1 VSVLIWIACAVA
13 PPYGRAEVSHSG
25 GYATVTAG
33 DTTRMARERMV
44 REQIGGRG
52 VKNAAVLS
60 AMRRVPRHKFM
71 PEAVRRFAYDDRPV
85 PIGMGQTISQP
96 YIVALMTEL
105 AAVGRGS
112 RVLEIGTGSGY
123 QAAVL
128 AELGAHV
135 CSIELLAPL
144 RDRAVDILAQLGYA
158 QVKTRV
164 GDGYLGWPEAAPFDA
179 IIVTAAPPRV
189 PEPLKQQLKVGGR
202 LVLPVGRF
210 DQELEVITRTAVGFS
225 EKSVIPVRFV
235 PMTGKA
241 DQSR

>member
-1 VSVLIWIACAVA
+1 VQFRDPEIHQGTAVARVRGARVRRSQHRSRPRWVFPARARRAVSVLIWIACAVA
-13 PPYGRAEVSHSG
+13 PPYGRRGLPSG

-105 AAVGRGS
+105 AAVDAAAACLRSAPARLPGRSARRAWRACLLDRAPGS
-112 RVLEIGTGSGY
+112 
-123 QAAVL
+123 
-128 AELGAHV
+128 AE
-135 CSIELLAPL
+135 
-144 RDRAVDILAQLGYA
+144 DRAVDILAQLGYA

-179 IIVTAAPPRV
+179 IIVTAAPPACRS
-189 PEPLKQQLKVGGR
+189 P
-202 LVLPVGRF
+202 
-210 DQELEVITRTAVGFS
+210 
-225 EKSVIPVRFV
+225 
-235 PMTGKA
+235 
-241 DQSR
+241 